1 MKAKIQTGIGL
12 FAAIVVGI
20 GIIIECI
27 KIKAEGYP
35 LEVCDLILLGLL
47 GTYIL
52 AVIMKKRTVS
62 KVIVFLWCA
71 AWIVPFIAYVV
82 LRIRNHLFAR
92 LLVWPYWV
100 SQQFFF
106 GRPYFGKGMSSV
118 AFGGACTLLIV
129 TLLWI
134 GTSGVGQL
142 VKAENESNKK
152 LLSNQNDKDP
162 KDEPNSN

>member
-1 MKAKIQTGIGL
+1 MKAKILIAIGL
-12 FAAIVVGI
+12 FVALVVGI

-35 LEVCDLILLGLL
+35 LEVTDLILLGLL

-52 AVIMKKRTVS
+52 AVIMKKRTVG

-82 LRIRNHLFAR
+82 LRSDICNHLFAR

-106 GRPYFGKGMSSV
+106 GRPYFANGMHGV
-118 AFGGACTLLIV
+118 AFGGACTLVIAG
-129 TLLWI
+129 LLWV
-134 GTSGVGQL
+134 GTNGINRP
-142 VKAENESNKK
+142 VKIENGPSEKS
-152 LLSNQNDKDP
+152 SSEQ
-162 KDEPNSN
+162 KDEEE

>member
-1 MKAKIQTGIGL
+1 MLKWCGEVLKGDSVKAKIQTGIGL

-52 AVIMKKRTVS
+52 AVIMKKRMVS

-71 AWIVPFIAYVV
+71 A
-82 LRIRNHLFAR
+82 
-92 LLVWPYWV
+92 
-100 SQQFFF
+100 
-106 GRPYFGKGMSSV
+106 
-118 AFGGACTLLIV
+118 
-129 TLLWI
+129 
-134 GTSGVGQL
+134 
-142 VKAENESNKK
+142 
-152 LLSNQNDKDP
+152 
-162 KDEPNSN
+162 